1 MVVNYYHGKGPSY
14 HNQNNHTLNFVMYWL
29 ESRNGLKASMTGKA
43 QPVTI
48 PVMVTTNTSQ
58 LAATKVLYL
67 ARQEWTA
74 VLAMLGPCHH
84 ALPRIVAGCTREQ
97 VDFA

>member
-1 MVVNYYHGKGPSY
+1 MGWYLEMV
-14 HNQNNHTLNFVMYWL
+14 
-29 ESRNGLKASMTGKA
+29 LKASMTGKA

-58 LAATKVLYL
+58 LAATIVLYL

-97 VDFA
+97 VAFAKFVDLNGTI